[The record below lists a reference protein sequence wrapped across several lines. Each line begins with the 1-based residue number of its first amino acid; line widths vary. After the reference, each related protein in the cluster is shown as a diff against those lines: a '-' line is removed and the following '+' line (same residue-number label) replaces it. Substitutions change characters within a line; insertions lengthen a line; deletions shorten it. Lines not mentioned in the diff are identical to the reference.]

1 MPKRPG
7 AQSEQDAEP
16 AAAHLPDSHGVQVV
30 KPDEA
35 EVPAGQIAHTV
46 ERDVSEDVAPGK
58 AYFPRGHETSPVQS
72 LEVSPVVEPN
82 FPAGQS

>member
-1 MPKRPG
+1 MPNRPG
-7 AQSEQDAEP
+7 AQSEQVAEP
-16 AAAHLPDSHGVQVV
+16 AADHLPDSHGVQVV
-30 KPDEA
+30 EPDEA
-35 EVPAGQIAHTV
+35 DVPAGQIAQTV
-46 ERDVSEDVAPGK
+46 ASVHIFEIAPGK